1 MKKIVLLAMLV
12 SATTSAREA
21 YIQLP
26 YDTPVGATVEV
37 KYGEILYTKEKCELP
52 IVHANAMRRYEYLGG
67 AEHDSGCWA
76 NTLSG
81 KALIVTSDGET
92 SDSYVPTLFLVDIH
106 PDNSARV
113 LAKPTLKR
121 Y

>member
-12 SATTSAREA
+12 SVTASAREA

-26 YDTPVGATVEV
+26 WDTEVGAVVEV
-37 KYGEILYTKEKCELP
+37 KYGEILYTKEKCTLP
-52 IVHANAMRRYEYLGG
+52 LVHAKTMRRYEYLGG
-67 AEHDSGCWA
+67 AEHDIGCWA

-81 KALIVTSDGET
+81 RALIVTSDGET
-92 SDSYVPTLFLVDIH
+92 SDSTVPTLFLVDIR
-106 PDNSARV
+106 PDNSAKV